1 MIDYEKLR
9 QAYELTHRL
18 PDCIWV
24 AHHWTAHE
32 DEYFRLH
39 DNRVGVCDSGVL
51 SFEDFE
57 SIDDL
62 IAKLRELTKPEP
74 KYAVGD
80 IVWRYAVDNEFF
92 ECIVIKIYDIEE
104 CQYICRDAGD
114 DFEDIYNESYL
125 YPTREAL
132 IKAQIAYW
140 EKMKGEL

>member
-1 MIDYEKLR
+1 MIDYKKLEYAHQLTEKL
-9 QAYELTHRL
+9 
-18 PDCIWV
+18 PPCMCV
-24 AHHWTAHE
+24 AHHWEGHE

-39 DNRVGVCDSGVL
+39 DNRTEIFDL
-51 SFEDFE
+51 SHGMFEDFD
-57 SIDDL
+57 SIDEL
-62 IAKLRELTKPEP
+62 ITKLEELTKPEP